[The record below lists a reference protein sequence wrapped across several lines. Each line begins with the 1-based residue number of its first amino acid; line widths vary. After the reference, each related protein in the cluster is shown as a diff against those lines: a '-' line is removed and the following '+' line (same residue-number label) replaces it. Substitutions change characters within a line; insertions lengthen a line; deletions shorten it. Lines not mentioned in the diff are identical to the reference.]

1 MKKIGQI
8 LKWIPPAFFALL
20 ILAGGASAI
29 FFLLATILTLPIP
42 KLQQFKKEKL
52 KIGTGL
58 TVLLSVILLVV
69 GIMVSPTPPQDND
82 DEPSRSSISETDS
95 SSTESSVTSS
105 TEEKETA
112 TTTTSTEEEKTTTTT
127 TPAIT
132 TTVETTTTTVTTPE
146 PTIPEDSSFSVTYLD
161 VGQADAALVECDGH
175 YMLIDGGNKGDSS
188 IMYTVLKNAGITH
201 LDIVVGT
208 HAHED
213 HIGGLPGAFNY
224 ATADMTLCPVT
235 SGDSDAFNDFKK
247 YADSKGGGITVPSVG
262 DQYELGSADI
272 EILGVNAESD
282 ANNTSIVLMI
292 TYGETRFLF
301 TGDAEREAEQAI
313 LNRGVDLSATVLKT
327 GHHGSDTSTSYVW
340 LNAIMPQYAVISVG
354 EGNSYGH
361 PTDAV
366 LSRFRDADVTVYRTD
381 LNGDVVAVSDGK
393 TVTITAEKS
402 ASNEDIMTPG
412 GTVQEPVVTTPPDD
426 DNSEPDAG
434 VDYVLN
440 TNSKK
445 FHYPSCS
452 SVDDMKESNKQY
464 YTGSRDDLIA
474 SGYSP
479 CGRCHP

>member
-1 MKKIGQI
+1 M
-8 LKWIPPAFFALL
+8 F
-20 ILAGGASAI
+20 AGGAATVI
-29 FFLLATILTLPIP
+29 FLLATLLTLPIP
-42 KLQQFKKEKL
+42 LLQRFKKEKL

-58 TVLLSVILLVV
+58 TVLLCSVLFVAGV
-69 GIMVSPTPPQDND
+69 MVTPTAPTDNNT
-82 DEPSRSSISETDS
+82 DEPSRSMSVEVEDETNES
-95 SSTESSVTSS
+95 SSTSA
-105 TEEKETA
+105 EEKETTA
-112 TTTTSTEEEKTTTTT
+112 TTTSTDEQTTTTL
-127 TPAIT
+127 PAVT

-188 IMYTVLKNAGITH
+188 LIYTVLKNAGIAH
-201 LDIVVGT
+201 LDIVIGT

-247 YADSKGGGITVPSVG
+247 YADSNGGDITVPNVG

-272 EILGVNAESD
+272 EILGVNEESD

-313 LNRGVDLSATVLKT
+313 LNRGVDLSATVLKV

-354 EGNSYGH
+354 EGNSYDH

-366 LSRFRDADVTVYRTD
+366 FSRFRDADVTVYRTD

-393 TVTITAEKS
+393 TVTITTEKS

-412 GTVQEPVVTTPPDD
+412 GNVQEPIVTTQPEQEDD
-426 DNSEPDAG
+426 PEPDAG

>member
-1 MKKIGQI
+1 MDTTCVFG
-8 LKWIPPAFFALL
+8 LL
-20 ILAGGASAI
+20 MFAGGAATVI
-29 FFLLATILTLPIP
+29 FLLATLLTLPIP
-42 KLQQFKKEKL
+42 LLQRFKKEKL

-58 TVLLSVILLVV
+58 TVLLCSVLFVAGV
-69 GIMVSPTPPQDND
+69 MVTPTAPTDNNT
-82 DEPSRSSISETDS
+82 DEPSRSMSVEVEDETNES
-95 SSTESSVTSS
+95 SSTSA
-105 TEEKETA
+105 EEKETTA
-112 TTTTSTEEEKTTTTT
+112 TTTSTDEQTTTTL
-127 TPAIT
+127 PAVT

-188 IMYTVLKNAGITH
+188 LIYTVLKNAGIAH
-201 LDIVVGT
+201 LDIVIGT

-247 YADSKGGGITVPSVG
+247 YADSNGGDITVPNVG

-272 EILGVNAESD
+272 EILGVNEESD

-313 LNRGVDLSATVLKT
+313 LNRGVDLSATVLKV

-354 EGNSYGH
+354 EGNSYDH

-366 LSRFRDADVTVYRTD
+366 FSRFRDADVTVYRTD

-393 TVTITAEKS
+393 TVTITTEKS

-412 GTVQEPVVTTPPDD
+412 GNVQEPIVTTQPEQEDD
-426 DNSEPDAG
+426 PEPDAG

>member
-1 MKKIGQI
+1 MDITCVFG
-8 LKWIPPAFFALL
+8 LL
-20 ILAGGASAI
+20 MFAGGAATVI
-29 FFLLATILTLPIP
+29 FLLATLLTLPIP
-42 KLQQFKKEKL
+42 LLQRFKKEKL

-58 TVLLSVILLVV
+58 TVLLCSVLFVAGV
-69 GIMVSPTPPQDND
+69 MVTPTAPTDNNT
-82 DEPSRSSISETDS
+82 DEPSRSMSVEVEDETNES
-95 SSTESSVTSS
+95 SSTSA
-105 TEEKETA
+105 EEKETTA
-112 TTTTSTEEEKTTTTT
+112 TTTSTDEQTTTTL
-127 TPAIT
+127 PAVT

-188 IMYTVLKNAGITH
+188 LIYTVLKNAGITH
-201 LDIVVGT
+201 LDIVIGT

-247 YADSKGGGITVPSVG
+247 YADSNGGDITVPNVG

-272 EILGVNAESD
+272 EILGVNEESD

-313 LNRGVDLSATVLKT
+313 LNRGVDLSATVLKV

-354 EGNSYGH
+354 EGNSYDH

-366 LSRFRDADVTVYRTD
+366 FSRFRDADVTVYRTD

-393 TVTITAEKS
+393 TVTITTEKS

-412 GTVQEPVVTTPPDD
+412 GNVQEPIVTTQPEQEDD
-426 DNSEPDAG
+426 PEPDAG